1 MDGDNVLKYGGL
13 AAFGFALYAMGS
25 LNYLVIILISFLIWI
40 VTGGHHT
47 IYLLYHTL
55 GRDLRYVSKCDILC
69 FRIIH
74 NSF

>member
-25 LNYLVIILISFLIWI
+25 FNYLVIILISFLIWI
-40 VTGGHHT
+40 VIGGHHT

-55 GRDLRYVSKCDILC
+55 GRDLR
-69 FRIIH
+69 
-74 NSF
+74 